1 VLIPRLVRAVVERD
15 QRAFR
20 ATLRRVMG
28 PTAGLG
34 LLGVLGC
41 LAVGPEALRLMSG
54 PQFHLSRTDI
64 TLLAVSTAFIL
75 ATLVFQPAAFAL
87 KRHWPAVLA
96 WVLAGAAFVLCCL
109 VPGDPVRV
117 VGIALVV
124 SSAVAAAGLAV
135 AVNRG
140 MHTD

>member
-1 VLIPRLVRAVVERD
+1 M
-15 QRAFR
+15 
-20 ATLRRVMG
+20 ATVRRVLV

-34 LLGVLGC
+34 ALGVLGC
-41 LAVGPEALRLMSG
+41 LAVGPEVLHLMSG
-54 PQFHLSRTDI
+54 PQFHLARTDI
-64 TLLAVSTAFIL
+64 TLLALSTAFIL

-87 KRHWPAVLA
+87 KAHWPAVLA
-96 WVLAGAAFVLCCL
+96 WVVAGLVFVGCCL
-109 VPGDPVRV
+109 LPGDPVRV

-140 MHTD
+140 MRPAAD